1 ENCKLKIVAI
11 ALMAAAP
18 GCRDEA
24 TTGEKSSDLS
34 KAVSIDAIGKAS
46 DAAREE
52 IKTLAKFCDLTAA
65 SGIDFTFHHGQEAGH
80 YAILES
86 LGGGVALF
94 DYDGDGL
101 LDVFLPGGGR
111 YSDKDILGLDSALFH
126 NDGDMR
132 FHEVSATAGVRF
144 APYYSHGAA
153 VGDYNGDGFA
163 DLLLTGYGGLALFC
177 NQGDGTFSETAKA
190 AGLTDPLWSTSA
202 GWADLDGDAVLDLYV
217 AHYVDWSWDNDPYCE
232 GPEKG
237 QRDVC
242 PPKRYHALPHIMY

>member
-1 ENCKLKIVAI
+1 QPVDFRPVNPELQRTAPVGKGAGNHKLKITNRKLRIENCKLKIVAI

-65 SGIDFTFHHGQEAGH
+65 SGIDFTFHDGQEAGH

-101 LDVFLPGGGR
+101 LDVFLPGGG
-111 YSDKDILGLDSALFH
+111 
-126 NDGDMR
+126 
-132 FHEVSATAGVRF
+132 
-144 APYYSHGAA
+144 
-153 VGDYNGDGFA
+153 
-163 DLLLTGYGGLALFC
+163 
-177 NQGDGTFSETAKA
+177 
-190 AGLTDPLWSTSA
+190 
-202 GWADLDGDAVLDLYV
+202 
-217 AHYVDWSWDNDPYCE
+217 
-232 GPEKG
+232 
-237 QRDVC
+237 
-242 PPKRYHALPHIMY
+242 